1 MAQTQEAPPA
11 TGAAQDWRSEYAYTA
26 GVQAFIYGFPY
37 IYNAKLRHDWVTQAR
52 DPAVVPYAAVN
63 QFWHAARLIDA
74 TYRDGGCPNND
85 ALYSLA
91 WLDLREGPVILS
103 HPDMADRYFT
113 FELTGFTPWLRLPTD
128 AGTTLPRAGQ
138 PGHGRTAYLRRQPA
152 RIVDGRM
159 EGGYTGAFEL
169 ICGQCGDHPYLDY
182 SQIPPRLQQIRG
194 PYTKER
200 AWPRMRTTS
209 GSEPAAD
216 GHRTRGASPARPGQ
230 EPARAG
236 AGGWPASLEPSP
248 RVGGADMT
256 DQPNQELP
264 PATRRRLIIA
274 AVLRGLVVTTV
285 LVVLYYLMPLDQP
298 WDTGTAV
305 RLVIGLLV
313 FAGITVWQVKAVA
326 GSRYPGLRAAEA
338 LGLIIPLYLLLFA
351 STYFL
356 MERASAANFT
366 QSLSRTDALYFSVTV
381 FTTVGFGDIAAKSE
395 TARVVLIV
403 QMLADLAL
411 LGAGARVL
419 LGAVRR
425 GQQRRSGTD
434 DGDGPAST

>member
-1 MAQTQEAPPA
+1 
-11 TGAAQDWRSEYAYTA
+11 
-26 GVQAFIYGFPY
+26 
-37 IYNAKLRHDWVTQAR
+37 
-52 DPAVVPYAAVN
+52 
-63 QFWHAARLIDA
+63 
-74 TYRDGGCPNND
+74 
-85 ALYSLA
+85 
-91 WLDLREGPVILS
+91 
-103 HPDMADRYFT
+103 
-113 FELTGFTPWLRLPTD
+113 
-128 AGTTLPRAGQ
+128 
-138 PGHGRTAYLRRQPA
+138 
-152 RIVDGRM
+152 
-159 EGGYTGAFEL
+159 
-169 ICGQCGDHPYLDY
+169 
-182 SQIPPRLQQIRG
+182 
-194 PYTKER
+194 
-200 AWPRMRTTS
+200 
-209 GSEPAAD
+209 
-216 GHRTRGASPARPGQ
+216 
-230 EPARAG
+230 
-236 AGGWPASLEPSP
+236 
-248 RVGGADMT
+248 MT

-264 PATRRRLIIA
+264 PARRRRLIIA

-305 RLVIGLLV
+305 RLVIGLLI
-313 FAGITVWQVKAVA
+313 FAGLTAWQVKAVA

-381 FTTVGFGDIAAKSE
+381 FATVGFGDIAAKSE

-425 GQQRRSGTD
+425 GQQRRSGTG